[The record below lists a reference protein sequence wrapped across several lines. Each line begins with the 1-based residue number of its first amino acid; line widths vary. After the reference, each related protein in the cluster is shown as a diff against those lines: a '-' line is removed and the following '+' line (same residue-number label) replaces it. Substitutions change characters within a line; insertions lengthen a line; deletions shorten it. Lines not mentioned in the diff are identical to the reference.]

1 MSIDQSLFPSSW
13 KVVPISEVVFFQ
25 EGPGVRKFQ
34 YTDSGVKLLNGGNI
48 NKGVLNLDTTD
59 RYISNEEAYGKY
71 EHFLVED
78 GDLLIACSGVVVDKF
93 DGKIAYAKKEHLP
106 LCMNTSTMR
115 FQSLDAEVL
124 HLDYFRWFLTT
135 TYFKRQLQKLITGSA
150 QLNFGPSHIK
160 QMEIPLPPLET
171 QKQIA
176 AVLEKADQLRK
187 DCKQME
193 QELNSLAQSV
203 FIDMFGSKASGYPE
217 WSLHRIE
224 ELAESKKGS
233 MRTGPFGSDLKHS
246 EFVDEGIA
254 VIGID
259 NAVKNE
265 FTWGERRFITPEKYE
280 KLKRYRLYP
289 RDLIITIM
297 GTTGRIAVIPDD
309 IPLSISTK
317 HLAVITLDKEK
328 VVPEFL
334 AIAIKTHPD
343 LLNQILD
350 SNKGAIMDGLNL
362 GLIKALS
369 LRLPPLDL
377 QLEYLAVLKVIHD
390 RISESRLSHNQ
401 YHELF
406 NALMQKAFKGELN
419 L

>member
-1 MSIDQSLFPSSW
+1 MKELCLFQKKSKRKAGDGIKHGKYPFYTSSQRVSKWVNEPDYDLSPSLIFGTGGLPSVHITSSKFSMSGDCIAITPVDAE
-13 KVVPISEVVFFQ
+13 KVDAKYIYFYLS
-25 EGPGVRKFQ
+25 
-34 YTDSGVKLLNGGNI
+34 GNI
-48 NKGVLNLDTTD
+48 YLLEEGFKGAGLKH
-59 RYISNEEAYGKY
+59 ISKAYL
-71 EHFLVED
+71 ENIL
-78 GDLLIACSGVVVDKF
+78 
-93 DGKIAYAKKEHLP
+93 
-106 LCMNTSTMR
+106 
-115 FQSLDAEVL
+115 
-124 HLDYFRWFLTT
+124 
-135 TYFKRQLQKLITGSA
+135 
-150 QLNFGPSHIK
+150 
-160 QMEIPLPPLET
+160 IPLPPLDT
-171 QKQIA
+171 QKKIV
-176 AVLEKADQLRK
+176 AVLDKADQLRK
-187 DCKQME
+187 DCQQME

-203 FIDMFGSKASGYPE
+203 FIDMFGSKASGYSE
-217 WSLHRIE
+217 WPLHRIE

-265 FTWGERRFITPEKYE
+265 FSWGERRFITPEKYA
-280 KLKRYRLYP
+280 KLKRYRVYP
-289 RDLIITIM
+289 NDLIVTIM

-317 HLAVITLDKEK
+317 HLAVITLDKDK
-328 VVPEFL
+328 VIPEFL
-334 AIAIKTHPD
+334 ATAIKTHPD
-343 LLNQILD
+343 LLHQIID

-377 QLEYLAVLKVIHD
+377 QSKYLAVLKVIQE
-390 RISESRLSHNQ
+390 RNFESRSSYEQND
-401 YHELF
+401 ELF

>member
-1 MSIDQSLFPSSW
+1 MSWPLVKLDSVVEVLSGFAFKSSCFN
-13 KVVPISEVVFFQ
+13 KTSQGVPIIRIQNVAENNSEEDFVYWD
-25 EGPGVRKFQ
+25 ESYKEKFLI
-34 YTDSGVKLLNGGNI
+34 DDGDILLSLSGNIKLGIWGNGKALLNQRIIKISEKEGLD
-48 NKGVLNLDTTD
+48 KGYLFYFLMSAVKSIAALGKEAV
-59 RYISNEEAYGKY
+59 ISN
-71 EHFLVED
+71 VSVND
-78 GDLLIACSGVVVDKF
+78 
-93 DGKIAYAKKEHLP
+93 
-106 LCMNTSTMR
+106 
-115 FQSLDAEVL
+115 
-124 HLDYFRWFLTT
+124 
-135 TYFKRQLQKLITGSA
+135 FKALQ
-150 QLNFGPSHIK
+150 
-160 QMEIPLPPLET
+160 IPLPPLET

-176 AVLEKADQLRK
+176 TVLEKADQLRK
-187 DCKQME
+187 DCQQME

-203 FIDMFGSKASGYPE
+203 FIDMFGSKAPGYSE
-217 WSLHRIE
+217 WPLHHIE

-265 FTWGERRFITPEKYE
+265 FAWGERRFITPEKYE
-280 KLKRYRLYP
+280 KLKRYRVYP
-289 RDLIITIM
+289 QDLIITIM
-297 GTTGRIAVIPDD
+297 GTTGRIAVIPND

-328 VVPEFL
+328 VLPEFL

-343 LLNQILD
+343 LLHQILD

-369 LRLPPLDL
+369 LKLPPLDL
-377 QLEYLAVLKVIHD
+377 QSEYLAVLKVIQEQVF
-390 RISESRLSHNQ
+390 ESRSSLKQHND
-401 YHELF
+401 LF

>member
-1 MSIDQSLFPSSW
+1 MSWSLIPLSDFVTIQKGKKHETVELPSQSSHRFIQIDDLRNDENI
-13 KVVPISEVVFFQ
+13 K
-25 EGPGVRKFQ
+25 
-34 YTDSGVKLLNGGNI
+34 YTDDS
-48 NKGVLNLDTTD
+48 KGVIANVTDVIIAWDGANAGTIGFGKSGFIGSTLAKLSFDTEKVDTEYLG
-59 RYISNEEAYGKY
+59 RFLQSKFRELRENCTGATIPHISKR
-71 EHFLVED
+71 HLV
-78 GDLLIACSGVVVDKF
+78 
-93 DGKIAYAKKEHLP
+93 
-106 LCMNTSTMR
+106 
-115 FQSLDAEVL
+115 SL
-124 HLDYFRWFLTT
+124 
-135 TYFKRQLQKLITGSA
+135 K
-150 QLNFGPSHIK
+150 
-160 QMEIPLPPLET
+160 IPLPSLEI

-187 DCKQME
+187 DCQQME
-193 QELNSLAQSV
+193 QELNSLAQSM
-203 FIDMFGSKASGYPE
+203 FIDMFGSKAPGYSKWP
-217 WSLHRIE
+217 LHHIE

-265 FTWGERRFITPEKYE
+265 FAWGERRFITPEKYE
-280 KLKRYRLYP
+280 KLKRYRVYP
-289 RDLIITIM
+289 QDLIITIM
-297 GTTGRIAVIPDD
+297 GTTGRIAVIPND

-328 VVPEFL
+328 VLPEFL

-343 LLNQILD
+343 LLHQILD

-369 LRLPPLDL
+369 LKLPPLDL
-377 QLEYLAVLKVIHD
+377 QSEYLAVLKVIQEQVF
-390 RISESRLSHNQ
+390 ESRSSLKQHND
-401 YHELF
+401 LF

>member
-1 MSIDQSLFPSSW
+1 MSWSNVALSTLVDIKGGGTPSKANPEYWNGSIPW
-13 KVVPISEVVFFQ
+13 ASVKDFKSSDLNGASDYITQ
-25 EGPGVRKFQ
+25 EGIDNSATSLIPR
-34 YTDSGVKLLNGGNI
+34 GN
-48 NKGVLNLDTTD
+48 
-59 RYISNEEAYGKY
+59 
-71 EHFLVED
+71 
-78 GDLLIACSGVVVDKF
+78 LIVPTRMAL
-93 DGKIAYAKKEHLP
+93 GKIAINSVDIAINQDLKALIIKDESVVDTEYLFR
-106 LCMNTSTMR
+106 CI
-115 FQSLDAEVL
+115 QSKSEEIVRQGKGATVKGITVDVL
-124 HLDYFRWFLTT
+124 
-135 TYFKRQLQKLITGSA
+135 KNLQ
-150 QLNFGPSHIK
+150 
-160 QMEIPLPPLET
+160 IPLPPLET
-171 QKQIA
+171 QKKIA

-187 DCKQME
+187 DCKLLE

-203 FIDMFGSKASGYPE
+203 FIDMFGSKASGYSE
-217 WSLHRIE
+217 WPLHRIE

-265 FTWGERRFITPEKYE
+265 FAWGERRFITPEKYE
-280 KLKRYRLYP
+280 KLKRYRVYP
-289 RDLIITIM
+289 QDLIITIM

-317 HLAVITLDKEK
+317 HLAVITLDKDK
-328 VVPEFL
+328 VIPEFL
-334 AIAIKTHPD
+334 ATAIKTHPD
-343 LLNQILD
+343 LLHQIID

-377 QLEYLAVLKVIHD
+377 QLKYLAVLKVIRE
-390 RISESRLSHNQ
+390 RIFESRSSHEQNND
-401 YHELF
+401 LF
-406 NALMQKAFKGELN
+406 NALMQKAFKGELT

>member
-1 MSIDQSLFPSSW
+1 MIFNKYLFYVLSSDFVGRQISKESKGGTQKFVSL
-13 KVVPISEVVFFQ
+13 KVLR
-25 EGPGVRKFQ
+25 GLK
-34 YTDSGVKLLNGGNI
+34 
-48 NKGVLNLDTTD
+48 
-59 RYISNEEAYGKY
+59 
-71 EHFLVED
+71 
-78 GDLLIACSGVVVDKF
+78 
-93 DGKIAYAKKEHLP
+93 
-106 LCMNTSTMR
+106 
-115 FQSLDAEVL
+115 
-124 HLDYFRWFLTT
+124 
-135 TYFKRQLQKLITGSA
+135 
-150 QLNFGPSHIK
+150 
-160 QMEIPLPPLET
+160 IPLPPLET

-187 DCKQME
+187 DCQQME

-280 KLKRYRLYP
+280 KLKRYRVYP

-406 NALMQKAFKGELN
+406 NALMQKAFKGELD

>member
-1 MSIDQSLFPSSW
+1 MSWPTVELGSLGTVYAGGTPSRGNADYWGEGIKWLSIKDYQDFDYVSFTKEQITDEGLRNSSAKLFSKGNVIISIFATLGRVAILGENMATNQAIAAIDCHETIHNKYLMYALKAQLPEIER
-13 KVVPISEVVFFQ
+13 KA
-25 EGPGVRKFQ
+25 GGVAQK
-34 YTDSGVKLLNGGNI
+34 NI
-48 NKGVLNLDTTD
+48 NLSILK
-59 RYISNEEAYGKY
+59 
-71 EHFLVED
+71 
-78 GDLLIACSGVVVDKF
+78 
-93 DGKIAYAKKEHLP
+93 
-106 LCMNTSTMR
+106 
-115 FQSLDAEVL
+115 SL
-124 HLDYFRWFLTT
+124 
-135 TYFKRQLQKLITGSA
+135 Q
-150 QLNFGPSHIK
+150 
-160 QMEIPLPPLET
+160 IPLPPLET

-176 AVLEKADQLRK
+176 EVLEKADQLRK
-187 DCKQME
+187 DCQQME
-193 QELNSLAQSV
+193 QELNSLSQSV
-203 FIDMFGSKASGYPE
+203 FIDMFGSKAPGYSE
-217 WSLHRIE
+217 WPLHHIE

-265 FTWGERRFITPEKYE
+265 FAWGERRFITPEKYE
-280 KLKRYRLYP
+280 KLKRYRVYP
-289 RDLIITIM
+289 QDLIITIM
-297 GTTGRIAVIPDD
+297 GTTGRIAVIPND

-328 VVPEFL
+328 VLPEFL

-343 LLNQILD
+343 LLHQILD

-369 LRLPPLDL
+369 LKLPPLDL
-377 QLEYLAVLKVIHD
+377 QSEYLAVLKVIQEQVF
-390 RISESRLSHNQ
+390 ESRSSLKQHND
-401 YHELF
+401 LF